1 MFQNYFKVA
10 LRNILK
16 HKFYSALNIAGL
28 ALGLAACFIVG
39 LYIFDELNYDKFHDQ
54 QETVYAIALHGKI
67 AGQEIYTSTTSPPV
81 APAMAAGI
89 PGVESACRI
98 NTWNNIVMKY
108 EDKAFTESEIIQ
120 VDTNFFNFFSFRLLS
135 GQAANV
141 LKEKS
146 TIVMT
151 PEMASK
157 YFGKQDPIGKLITVG
172 NDNVAYTVTG
182 LVEPPPSNSSIRFD
196 AILSNTGDE
205 YIHNPRGWTNNG
217 IHTFIRK
224 NPKTT
229 VESVNAKLDE
239 FVAQHVGPEL
249 EAGFGVS
256 FADFKKNGG
265 EYAYYIYP
273 FSDLHLYQVE
283 LNDSISTRSDIK
295 YVYILGAVGVF
306 ILLIACINF
315 MNLSTARS
323 ASRAKEVG
331 LRKTLGSQRGSLVF
345 QFLAESFIYTLTGTV
360 IAVGAV
366 YVLIPSFQ
374 LLSGKEIG
382 FDAMLQPMM
391 IMGIVG
397 VFIIVSFMA
406 GSYPAFYLT
415 SFKPVDVLKGK
426 VKAGMRSKGIR
437 SGLVIL
443 QFTISITLI
452 ISTIIV
458 YNQLSYLQDRNLGLD
473 KHNVMVLRNTSR
485 LGTSR
490 EGFKQA
496 IESHTGIVATS
507 YTNNVFPGINNT
519 TVFRIAGTDQDRI
532 LGTYFADWDQAKAL
546 KFEMLQGEYFT
557 RGKIADSSVCV
568 INEAAVKEFG
578 WEGDVLKR
586 KITSYNGPKPHDME
600 VIGVVKDFNFE
611 SFKVKVRPMII
622 QFDDLSNNLVIR
634 YDGAATATVDAVR
647 TEWKK
652 IAPNDPFE
660 YSFLDER
667 FDELF
672 REEQRL
678 GQVFSV
684 LTGIAIFVACLGLLG
699 LASFTAEQ
707 RTKEIGIR
715 KVMGASVSSVSTLL
729 SREFMILV
737 GIAFVVASGLAW
749 YAMDSWL
756 SSFAYRIPMGLT
768 AFAVGGLLS
777 AGIAYLTVSYHFV
790 KAARSNPV
798 DSLRYE

>member
-28 ALGLAACFIVG
+28 ALGLTACFIIG
-39 LYIFDELNYDKFHDQ
+39 LYIFDELNFDKFHADQ
-54 QETVYAIALHGKI
+54 ENIYAVALHGKI
-67 AGQEIYTSTTSPPV
+67 AGQEIYTSNSSPPI

-89 PGVESACRI
+89 PGVESAVRV
-98 NTWNNIVMKY
+98 NTWSNIVMKF
-108 EDKAFTESEIIQ
+108 EDNAFTESDVIQ
-120 VDTNFFNFFSFRLLS
+120 VDSNFFNFFSFKLLS
-135 GQAANV
+135 GQAGKV
-141 LKEKS
+141 LKEQN

-151 PEMASK
+151 EEMARK
-157 YFGKQDPIGKLITVG
+157 YFGSQDPIGKIITVG
-172 NDNVAYTVTG
+172 NDNVAYKVTG
-182 LVEPPPSNSSIRFD
+182 IVEAPPSNSSIKFD
-196 AILSNTGDE
+196 AVLSNLGDR
-205 YIHNPRGWTNNG
+205 YIHDPSGWTNNG
-217 IHTFIRK
+217 IYTYIRK
-224 NPKTT
+224 NPNTT
-229 VESVNAKLDE
+229 VESVNAKLEE
-239 FVAQHVGPEL
+239 FVIQHVGPEL

-256 FADFKKNGG
+256 FDDFKKNGG
-265 EYAYYIYP
+265 VYAYYIYP
-273 FSDLHLYQVE
+273 ASNLHLFQVE
-283 LNDSISTRSDIK
+283 LNDSISPRSDIK
-295 YVYILGAVGVF
+295 YVYILGAVGAF

-331 LRKTLGSQRGSLVF
+331 LRKTLGSQRSKLVL
-345 QFLAESFIYTLTGTV
+345 QFLAESFIYTLAGTL
-360 IAVGAV
+360 IAIVAV
-366 YVLIPSFQ
+366 YLLIPAFQ
-374 LLSGKEIG
+374 LLSGKVIG
-382 FDAMLQPMM
+382 FGAMFQPMM
-391 IMGIVG
+391 LMGIVSIF
-397 VFIIVSFMA
+397 VIVSFMA

-426 VKAGMRSKGIR
+426 MKAGMRSKGIR
-437 SGLVIL
+437 SALVVL

-458 YNQLSYLQDRNLGLD
+458 YNQLNYLQDRNIGLD

-485 LGTSR
+485 LGNSR
-490 EGFKQA
+490 EGFKQSVEA
-496 IESHTGIVATS
+496 HTGIVATS
-507 YTNNVFPGINNT
+507 FTNNVFPGVNNT

-546 KFEMLQGEYFT
+546 KFEMVQGEYFT

-568 INEAAVKEFG
+568 INEAAIKEFG

-634 YDGAATATVDAVR
+634 YEGPASETVEAVR
-647 TEWKK
+647 AEWKK

-678 GQVFSV
+678 GQVFTV

-715 KVMGASVSSVSTLL
+715 KVMGASVSSVSSLL
-729 SREFMILV
+729 SKEFMILV
-737 GIAFVVASGLAW
+737 GIAFALASALAW
-749 YAMDSWL
+749 YAMDNWL
-756 SSFAYRIPMGLT
+756 ASFAYRIPMGVS
-768 AFAVGGLLS
+768 AFLISGALA

>member
-28 ALGLAACFIVG
+28 ALGLTACFIIG
-39 LYIFDELNYDKFHDQ
+39 LYIFDELNFDKFHADQ
-54 QETVYAIALHGKI
+54 ENIYSIALHGKI
-67 AGQEIYTSTTSPPV
+67 AGQEIYTSNTSPPI

-89 PGVESACRI
+89 PGVESVVRV
-98 NTWNNIVMKY
+98 NTWNNIVMKF
-108 EDKAFTESEIIQ
+108 EDNAYTESEIIQ
-120 VDTNFFNFFSFRLLS
+120 VDTNFFSFFSFKLLS
-135 GQAANV
+135 GQPGDV
-141 LKEKS
+141 LREQS
-146 TIVMT
+146 SIVMT
-151 PEMASK
+151 PEMARK
-157 YFGKQDPIGKLITVG
+157 YFGNQDPIGKLITVG
-172 NDNVAYTVTG
+172 NDNITCKVTG
-182 LVEPPPSNSSIRFD
+182 LVEAPPSNSSIRYD
-196 AILSNTGDE
+196 AIISNVGDE
-205 YIHNPRGWTNNG
+205 YMHDPTGWTNNG
-217 IHTFIRK
+217 IYTYVRK
-224 NPKTT
+224 NPNTT
-229 VESVNAKLDE
+229 VESVNAKLEE
-239 FVAQHVGPEL
+239 FVIQHVGPEL

-256 FADFKKNGG
+256 FEDFKKNGG
-265 EYAYYIYP
+265 VYAYYIYP
-273 FSDLHLYQVE
+273 ASNLHLFQAE
-283 LNDSISTRSDIK
+283 LNDSISPRSDIK
-295 YVYILGAVGVF
+295 YVYILGAVGAF

-331 LRKTLGSQRGSLVF
+331 LRKTLGSQRISLVF
-345 QFLAESFIYTLTGTV
+345 QFLAESFLYTLAGTV
-360 IAVGAV
+360 IAIVAV
-366 YVLIPSFQ
+366 YLLIPSFQ

-382 FDAMLQPMM
+382 FNAILQPMM
-391 IMGIVG
+391 MMIIVG
-397 VFIIVSFMA
+397 VFFVVSFMA

-458 YNQLSYLQDRNLGLD
+458 YNQLNYLQDRNIGLD

-485 LGTSR
+485 LGNSR
-490 EGFKQA
+490 EGFKQSVEA
-496 IESHTGIVATS
+496 HTGIVATS
-507 YTNNVFPGINNT
+507 YTNNVFPGVNNT

-546 KFEMLQGEYFT
+546 KFEMMQGEYFT

-568 INEAAVKEFG
+568 INEAAIKEFG

-611 SFKVKVRPMII
+611 SFKMKVRPMII
-622 QFDDLSNNLVIR
+622 QFSDLSNNLVIR
-634 YDGAATATVDAVR
+634 YDGSANATVEAVR
-647 TEWKK
+647 AEWKK

-678 GQVFSV
+678 GQVFTV

-715 KVMGASVSSVSTLL
+715 KVMGASVSSVSSLL

-737 GIAFVVASGLAW
+737 GIAFVVASALAW
-749 YAMDSWL
+749 YAMDNWL
-756 SSFAYRIPMGLT
+756 SSFAYRIPMSIS
-768 AFAVGGLLS
+768 AFLISGALA